1 MDSALATIWF
11 LILGL
16 EVALYVVFDGADLG
30 IGILSFFVRDGGNR
44 GIMVESISPMW
55 YSNETW
61 LVVAGAT
68 LFGAFPLAYG
78 ILLNALYIPV
88 VILLF
93 GLILRAVSL
102 EFRVYSKNKRFW
114 ESCFGIGSS
123 IAVIGE
129 GFLLGGLAGG
139 IQNDG
144 TTFTGGPW
152 AWLGVLPVLI
162 TVGAFFGF
170 VMLGSA
176 YLIMKT
182 EGEFQR
188 KNYTLLAVAS
198 VLSLLMFVATMIS
211 MPFIHE
217 PLEEGWLAAPKKYFL
232 ILIAA
237 VTGFVFF
244 MLLRSAVRR
253 RRDREP
259 LFWSIIIFLCALI
272 GFLGGVYPYL
282 IPPDITVVQ
291 AASPRV
297 TLIFMLVGVGV
308 LIPVILVY
316 NLYMQGVFR
325 GKIHGGEGE
334 GY

>member
-1 MDSALATIWF
+1 MNHALETIWF

-30 IGILSFFVRDGGNR
+30 IGILSFFTRDEDNR
-44 GIMVESISPMW
+44 RIMVESISPLW

-88 VILLF
+88 IVLLF

-102 EFRVYSKNKRFW
+102 EFRVYPINKRFW
-114 ESCFGIGSS
+114 EAIFGIGSTVA
-123 IAVIGE
+123 IIGE
-129 GFLLGGLAGG
+129 GFFLGGLAGG
-139 IQNDG
+139 VQNDG
-144 TTFTGGPW
+144 SIFTGGSW
-152 AWLGVLPVLI
+152 DWLGILPALTTI
-162 TVGAFFGF
+162 GAFFGF

-182 EGEFQR
+182 EGDFQR
-188 KNYTLLAVAS
+188 KNYTLLTVAS
-198 VLSLLMFVATMIS
+198 FLNLLMFVATMS
-211 MPFIHE
+211 ALPFLHR
-217 PLEEGWLAAPKKYFL
+217 PLSDRWLAAPKRYYL

-237 VTGFVFF
+237 ATVFAFV
-244 MLLRSAVRR
+244 MLIRSILRRKK
-253 RRDREP
+253 DREP
-259 LFWSIIIFLCALI
+259 LFWSIIIFLCTLT
-272 GFLGGVYPYL
+272 GFLGGVYPFV
-282 IPPDITVVQ
+282 IPPDITVAQ
-291 AASPRV
+291 AASPRL
-297 TLIFMLVGVGV
+297 TLIFMLFGVGV

-316 NLYMQGVFR
+316 NLHMQGIFR
-325 GKIHGGEGE
+325 GKIQGGEGE